1 MRARLCV
8 HPSDFLLLPVL
19 QLEATQDHTRRA
31 TWIVLR
37 VHRRAVHLNICSTV
51 IWRRPSLRHHATNI
65 RLPIRAHAT
74 PWFSRFLLHIRMACG
89 SSGLLQGYPFFLS
102 ALHSASQFNT
112 PLPVHSDRGP
122 MIPIPDDLTIAQ
134 FVLDGQHPTRP
145 SWGYGRPL
153 LIEEETGRE
162 ISSDEVNALLRL

>member
-1 MRARLCV
+1 MTEIYA
-8 HPSDFLLLPVL
+8 
-19 QLEATQDHTRRA
+19 
-31 TWIVLR
+31 
-37 VHRRAVHLNICSTV
+37 
-51 IWRRPSLRHHATNI
+51 
-65 RLPIRAHAT
+65 
-74 PWFSRFLLHIRMACG
+74 
-89 SSGLLQGYPFFLS
+89 
-102 ALHSASQFNT
+102 
-112 PLPVHSDRGP
+112 DRGP